1 MSEKQ
6 LDNNQKQETDNI
18 QTEEYTVTE
27 IIDELMR
34 DPSWETDSMYRM
46 RTLGFIQREI
56 FTAS

>member
-6 LDNNQKQETDNI
+6 INNNQKQEIDNI
-18 QTEEYTVTE
+18 QQDEYTVTE
-27 IIDELMR
+27 IIDELMKDR
-34 DPSWETDSMYRM
+34 SWEADPMYLM

>member
-6 LDNNQKQETDNI
+6 INNNQKQEIDNI
-18 QTEEYTVTE
+18 QQDEYTVTE
-27 IIDELMR
+27 IIDEMMK
-34 DPSWETDSMYRM
+34 DPSWEADPMYRM